1 MTPEQQGLLEKASRS
16 LQAAK
21 GLNETGFAEF
31 TSSRAYYVMFYI
43 AEAFL
48 EGEGLSFSRHSAIIA
63 AFGQQFAR
71 TGRVPVEFHRYLIT
85 AEQTRL
91 RADYNIEPNLT
102 QADAA
107 QLIARAEQFLE
118 FAQQQIDSLPPI

>member
-31 TSSRAYYVMFYI
+31 ASSRAYYAMFYI

-48 EGEGLSFSRHSAIIA
+48 EGEGLSFSRHSAVIA

-118 FAQQQIDSLPPI
+118 FAQQQIDSLPPP